1 MTIVGAQCALKRP
14 PIVTRGLR
22 DRNRRCREW
31 RRAGKVIAG
40 VAIYLGFDSSTQ
52 SLTATVIEIGGARRS
67 GIATR
72 TFQFDDVLPGY
83 VTRHGILPIESRGPS
98 AEPRRVVH
106 APPLMWAEALEIMFD
121 ALTTEHDIDWPQLRA
136 ISGSAQQH
144 GSVYLNAHAVDR
156 LARRDGAGGIASD
169 LKDALSRA
177 TAPIWMDSS
186 TTDDCRAIEAAVGGA
201 AALARI
207 TGSRAY
213 ERFTGPQ
220 IRKFARESPD
230 AYRLT
235 DRIHLVSSWMAS
247 LLSGA
252 HAPIDRGDGSGMNLM
267 DLATGRWSRT
277 ALDATAPD
285 LESKLPPLVASSATV
300 GALAPFWQRRF
311 NLPPAR
317 IVAWSGD
324 NLCSLVGTGLI
335 REGQLAI
342 SLGTSDTIFG
352 VMTQPS
358 VSTDGTGH
366 VFASPTGE
374 FMGMTVFKNGSLAR
388 ERIRDLA
395 GLDWNGFSDAL
406 RRTPPGNQGA
416 MLLPWFEPEI
426 TPLVLTPGLRTIDL
440 PPEMGASHVRAV
452 VEAQMLSL
460 ALHSRWMKVTP
471 AEIRATGGAAANREI
486 MQVAAD
492 VFDAPVQRMGQT
504 NSAAL
509 GAALRAWHGDALAG
523 GAPVP
528 WNEVVAGFTDP
539 AATARVPPVV
549 ENVEIYRHMLPRY
562 ADLEART
569 LSEIVG

>member
-1 MTIVGAQCALKRP
+1 
-14 PIVTRGLR
+14 
-22 DRNRRCREW
+22 
-31 RRAGKVIAG
+31 

-52 SLTATVIEIGGARRS
+52 SLTATVIEIDGARHS
-67 GIATR
+67 VIATR
-72 TFQFDDVLPGY
+72 TFQFDDALPSYGTHYGVL
-83 VTRHGILPIESRGPS
+83 TS
-98 AEPRRVVH
+98 EPRAPSLEHRHVVH
-106 APPLMWAEALEIMFD
+106 APPLMWAEALEVMFD
-121 ALTTEHDIDWPQLRA
+121 ALTSEHDVDWSQLRA

-144 GSVYLNAHAVDR
+144 GSVYLNARAAHA
-156 LARRDGAGGIASD
+156 LARLDGTRGVAAA

-177 TAPIWMDSS
+177 TSPIWMDSS
-186 TTDDCRAIEAAVGGA
+186 TTEDCAAIEAAVGGP

-230 AYRLT
+230 AYQRT

-252 HAPIDRGDGSGMNLM
+252 HAAIDKGDGSGMNLM
-267 DLATGRWSRT
+267 DLATGQWSRL

-285 LESKLPPLVASSATV
+285 LGSKLPPLVSSSAIV
-300 GALAPFWQRRF
+300 GTLAPYWQRRF

-352 VMTQPS
+352 VMSKPL
-358 VSTDGTGH
+358 VSADGTGH

-395 GLDWNGFSDAL
+395 GLDWNGFSEAL

-426 TPLVLTPGLRTIDL
+426 TPLVLTPGLRTIGL
-440 PPEMGASHVRAV
+440 PAEIGTAHVRAV
-452 VEAQMLSL
+452 VEAQMMSL

-486 MQVAAD
+486 LQVAAD
-492 VFDAPVQRMGQT
+492 VFDAPVQRTEQA

-509 GAALRAWHGDALAG
+509 GAALRAWHGDGLAG
-523 GAPVP
+523 GSPVP
-528 WNEVVAGFTDP
+528 WGQVVAGFTDP
-539 AATARVPPVV
+539 AAASRVLPVRA
-549 ENVEIYRHMLPRY
+549 NVEVYRRLLPRY
-562 ADLEART
+562 ADWEAQM
-569 LSEIVG
+569 LSGIGG